1 MRWWGREATLT
12 ALTLTLTLTLTLALT
27 LTVTLILRGVSI
39 LGGAL
44 VDKPPTDP
52 RYSERVQE
60 GGRDDTAGA
69 STAHLGHIAVKTY
82 DITERPQ
89 GVGSA
94 AVNPTEADQII
105 FGSPN
110 PYLNPNPNPNPNP
123 DPDPN
128 PDADRKRNRNPN
140 QVTTPTPA
148 TISRA
153 TGAAPRVRAPR
164 TSPRSAARRARGRR
178 RCTCAR
184 R

>member
-128 PDADRKRNRNPN
+128 PNNHPQ
-140 QVTTPTPA
+140 QVW
-148 TISRA
+148 
-153 TGAAPRVRAPR
+153 AAAV
-164 TSPRSAARRARGRR
+164 S
-178 RCTCAR
+178 
-184 R
+184 